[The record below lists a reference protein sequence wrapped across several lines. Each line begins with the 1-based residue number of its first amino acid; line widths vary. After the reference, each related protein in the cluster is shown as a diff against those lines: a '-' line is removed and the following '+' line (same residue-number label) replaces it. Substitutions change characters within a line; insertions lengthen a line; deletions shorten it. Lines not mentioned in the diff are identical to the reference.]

1 MKSNNYK
8 RYNITYQNSKY
19 SKKYLINYTGGD
31 SSDDKNDED
40 QFVAT
45 RYPSNFTDYIVII
58 SSAVGGYGLDYINN
72 TYSNPLG
79 NVITWLLDVNKVSGL
94 SNAFVGFNFTTL
106 LTITQDII
114 VSGLHLGLGAA
125 TIPAAAALFGSTL
138 SPFIFGGLAS
148 FFTYYYSMMD
158 KPDEFKKLLDILRS
172 RYTSDN
178 EKKQSLNNDGIYLL
192 QSFKAFGTKPFSQ

>member
-72 TYSNPLG
+72 TYNNPLG

-94 SNAFVGFNFTTL
+94 
-106 LTITQDII
+106 
-114 VSGLHLGLGAA
+114 
-125 TIPAAAALFGSTL
+125 
-138 SPFIFGGLAS
+138 
-148 FFTYYYSMMD
+148 
-158 KPDEFKKLLDILRS
+158 
-172 RYTSDN
+172 
-178 EKKQSLNNDGIYLL
+178 
-192 QSFKAFGTKPFSQ
+192 